1 MKKLVLILM
10 MAFAMTTQL
19 MADDVVPKAT
29 IHLRNGQML
38 EGVIKSRTEQQVVLT
53 TIDGVDYT
61 LAMSDIDR
69 IDHAAHK
76 KNYDTAKFRGFVDIG
91 YSMGVGSPRNNFW
104 LVETSFGYAITPRA
118 YIGAGI
124 GLHSFNAV
132 IKSYPKRTDR
142 PHPED
147 NDPNWRYPFIP
158 IYAEGRYSFKN
169 ESHNTPWVSLKV
181 GATFINHKGFYTSP
195 SLGYHFKSN
204 QFFSFNVGVGYALHT
219 AHYKLW
225 CTGDAPGAIPDNSGS
240 SYLDKNAMFHNFFL
254 KAGVEF

>member
-1 MKKLVLILM
+1 M

-19 MADDVVPKAT
+19 LADDIESKAT

-142 PHPED
+142 PQPED
-147 NDPNWRYPFIP
+147 NDPNWRYPVIP

-169 ESHNTPWVSLKV
+169 ESQNTPWVSLKV

-195 SLGYHFKSN
+195 SIGYHFKSN
-204 QFFSFNVGVGYALHT
+204 QYFSFNVGVGYALHT

-225 CTGDAPGAIPDNSGS
+225 CLGNEPGAIGDDKGG
-240 SYLDKNAMFHNFFL
+240 SYLNKGAMFHNFFL

>member
-91 YSMGVGSPRNNFW
+91 YSMGVGGPRNNFW

-142 PHPED
+142 PQPED

-169 ESHNTPWVSLKV
+169 ESQNTPWVSLKV

-195 SLGYHFKSN
+195 SIGYHFKSN
-204 QFFSFNVGVGYALHT
+204 QYFSFNVGVGYALHT

-225 CTGDAPGAIPDNSGS
+225 CLGNEPGAIDDDKGGR
-240 SYLDKNAMFHNFFL
+240 YLNKGAMFHNFFL